1 MQLTNKT
8 KQNLKKHSF
17 APFSKEK
24 TIDMGY
30 KNKFIKMYIMYVL
43 EGEKKL

>member
-8 KQNLKKHSF
+8 KPEKDSM

-30 KNKFIKMYIMYVL
+30 KNKFIKMYLMYVL
-43 EGEKKL
+43 